1 MEVPLHRRRRVSG
14 GASLGPANHNRKNG
28 SPHVIVCSDGAPLMF
43 LSHNNEWT
51 VASGLTRALI
61 KGLMNVRRREISVH
75 VDESNNDVL

>member
-1 MEVPLHRRRRVSG
+1 
-14 GASLGPANHNRKNG
+14 
-28 SPHVIVCSDGAPLMF
+28 MF